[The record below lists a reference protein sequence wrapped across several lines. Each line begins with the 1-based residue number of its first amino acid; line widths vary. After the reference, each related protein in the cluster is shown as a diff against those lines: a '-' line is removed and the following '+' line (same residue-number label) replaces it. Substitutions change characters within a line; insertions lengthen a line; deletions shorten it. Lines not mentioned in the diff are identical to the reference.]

1 MQNNKQ
7 NKDKYY
13 IQKLLLIN
21 QAKEAKKEKITFI
34 KSKILLDLDNIED
47 KENEIMNNKK
57 QNNIQNKANNI

>member
-34 KSKILLDLDNIED
+34 KSKIRLDLDNIED